1 MTTHTPP
8 HNISETENSSS
19 TAKCYWKRQN
29 YNKHSFS
36 LDVLQLCRSDYISVP
51 RGPLSHN
58 LSMEI
63 WHPFMS
69 QKKVLTYSQTNY
81 SPRAWLKRLVPWL
94 PWQRQLII
102 DVIMRMPLGTCDTV
116 IKKNKKNKKC
126 RWSQGRSNLSEFAG
140 SFSHAAET
148 GSTPPIPSLTLSIK
162 WIQSYSGR
170 AIISSHWCQRECA

>member
-29 YNKHSFS
+29 YNKHSFR

-81 SPRAWLKRLVPWL
+81 SPRAWLKRLVPCL

-116 IKKNKKNKKC
+116 IKKIKKIKNAVEAKVGVIC
-126 RWSQGRSNLSEFAG
+126 QSLRVHSG
-140 SFSHAAET
+140 
-148 GSTPPIPSLTLSIK
+148 TPLRQEVHLPFPP
-162 WIQSYSGR
+162 
-170 AIISSHWCQRECA
+170 